1 MDGVIVIDCGEE
13 YSVSTRGV
21 ATATVKQY
29 KKNVLPVL
37 AHYDDFGKLT
47 VVNNHLHLRDPKRH
61 VYNKKIENHLF
72 LNEIKYTCLQLNN
85 YK

>member
-21 ATATVKQY
+21 DTAIVKQY

-47 VVNNHLHLRDPKRH
+47 VVSNHFHLRDPKRH
-61 VYNKKIENHLF
+61 MSTMKNIKI
-72 LNEIKYTCLQLNN
+72 TST
-85 YK
+85 

>member
-21 ATATVKQY
+21 DTATVKQY

-47 VVNNHLHLRDPKRH
+47 VVSNYLHIR
-61 VYNKKIENHLF
+61 
-72 LNEIKYTCLQLNN
+72 EIKIHVPTITNN
-85 YK
+85 FSSL